1 MSKRGIIMKKKSEN
15 LENNIKG
22 KEISEAIEKYAKK
35 ASNVFIIGHKRPDYD
50 SIGSAAGL
58 LSMVEQL
65 GKKAYIIVGDDIEDI
80 DGDIKKIMFDLGS
93 RLNVISLERYKELK
107 NDDSLL
113 IMTDVNKRQRIFL
126 KDDLDDFKNIIIV
139 DHHDIKEGET
149 VEDTIELIY
158 PSASSACE
166 LVAQTM
172 LYKENKDSKS
182 KYKIP
187 KDIATLLY
195 SGIELDTERFKSK
208 TTNITHAVADKLL
221 EYGADKDYINRLFR
235 NDRATYNTIA
245 NLIVN
250 GTILRQYSKD
260 FTELGISFNL
270 NREFPSTIYKPE
282 ELAKAADLQVEFKDT
297 DAAFAMGYIKTGLVG
312 ISARSSSDYINVG
325 KIMEGMQGG
334 GNATSAGTQI
344 FSDDIECIED
354 KLIHVVEDF
363 LSLQETPVI
372 NLEPDLTEQPQKF
385 KKIVKKRRKKD

>member
-1 MSKRGIIMKKKSEN
+1 MKEKVEN
-15 LENNIKG
+15 LDNNLKGQKIVSTIEKNIKQSS
-22 KEISEAIEKYAKK
+22 K
-35 ASNVFIIGHKRPDYD
+35 VFIIGHIRPDYD
-50 SIGSAAGL
+50 AIGAAAGV
-58 LSMVEQL
+58 LSLVEQL
-65 GKKAYIIVGDDIEDI
+65 SKKKKAYIVIGDSIEDI
-80 DGDIKKIMFDLGS
+80 DSDIKKIITDLGK
-93 RLNVISLERYKELK
+93 RLNIITLEEYEKLK
-107 NDDSLL
+107 DENSIL
-113 IMTDVNKRQRIFL
+113 IMVDVNKKNRICF
-126 KDDLDDFKNIIIV
+126 KDKLDDFKEIIII
-139 DHHDIKEGET
+139 DHHDEKEGET
-149 VEDTIELIY
+149 VETTEKLIY
-158 PSASSACE
+158 PTASSASE
-166 LVAQTM
+166 LITQA
-172 LYKENKDSKS
+172 LLIKDCKDSNS
-182 KYKIP
+182 KNPNNRFVITRE
-187 KDIATLLY
+187 IATLLY
-195 SGIELDTERFKSK
+195 SGIELDTDRFKSK
-208 TTNITHAVADKLL
+208 TSNITHAEADKLL